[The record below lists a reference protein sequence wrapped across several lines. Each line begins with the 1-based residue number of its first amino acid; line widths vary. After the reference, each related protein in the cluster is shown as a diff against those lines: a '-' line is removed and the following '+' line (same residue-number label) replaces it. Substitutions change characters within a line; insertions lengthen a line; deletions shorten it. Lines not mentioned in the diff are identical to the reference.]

1 MTDTTD
7 RGKLLGQLKLTY
19 ICNVYESDVD
29 GDTLELAA
37 AILKEVLTEGG
48 PIEFQALQ
56 AGESVDV
63 EVLSGGSNES

>member
-1 MTDTTD
+1 MTDTAD

-19 ICNVYESDVD
+19 ICNVYESDV
-29 GDTLELAA
+29 DTLELAA